1 MRLCQTSRRF
11 NVEIQPQLVLLQK
24 TLLNVE
30 GMGRELDPE
39 LDLWD
44 TAQPYL
50 ENWMRQRIGLNGL
63 LEQLQKEGSQW
74 SQILPQLPRLTFVSL
89 NRIELST
96 TIVQRLSQII
106 RIYYRSC
113 CVRPMSTSNDPIKA
127 PLSSNALHNL
137 VAKYGARISCCF
149 CFGCY

>member
-1 MRLCQTSRRF
+1 MRLFQTSRRF

-50 ENWMRQRIGLNGL
+50 ENWMRQRIGLTGL
-63 LEQLQKEGSQW
+63 IEQLQKEGSQW
-74 SQILPQLPRLTFVSL
+74 SQILPQLPRLTFERLKRPDNSAS
-89 NRIELST
+89 IEQQLA
-96 TIVQRLSQII
+96 RLGRQM
-106 RIYYRSC
+106 RR
-113 CVRPMSTSNDPIKA
+113 TNQ
-127 PLSSNALHNL
+127 LLFLLWLLLL
-137 VAKYGARISCCF
+137 VALIVGIFY
-149 CFGCY
+149 YV